1 MLDRITPLVLT
12 YNEAPN
18 IGRTLGQLRWANE
31 IVVVDSFSSDN
42 TVQIASSFPQVRVV
56 QRAFDSHTMQW
67 DFAVKETGITSEWI
81 LGLDADYFLTDEFL
95 AELAELA
102 PEPQVKAYRAKFIY
116 CVNGKRLISGIYPPV
131 SVLYRRKEAAYVQDG
146 HTQKLAVAG
155 RVDSLRNPILHDD
168 RKSLSRWLKAQSG
181 YTKLEAAKLVSAD
194 AEVLSWTDRLRRWR
208 LVAPPAMLFYCLI
221 LRGGVVD
228 GWAGF
233 YYAFQRT
240 LAELMLSL
248 YLIHQDLYGDERLAQ
263 TQNQPLGSAD
273 TADQKNGEVK
283 KQIAGTVVS

>member
-1 MLDRITPLVLT
+1 
-12 YNEAPN
+12 
-18 IGRTLGQLRWANE
+18 
-31 IVVVDSFSSDN
+31 VD
-42 TVQIASSFPQVRVV
+42 
-56 QRAFDSHTMQW
+56 
-67 DFAVKETGITSEWI
+67 
-81 LGLDADYFLTDEFL
+81 
-95 AELAELA
+95 
-102 PEPQVKAYRAKFIY
+102 
-116 CVNGKRLISGIYPPV
+116 
-131 SVLYRRKEAAYVQDG
+131 
-146 HTQKLAVAG
+146 G
-155 RVDSLRNPILHDD
+155 RVDSLHNPILHDD